1 MPESDAATLPPP
13 SQRPERWLGNASILI
28 VTQLVA
34 KVLGTVLTIVAAR
47 TLGVADY
54 GLYMFALTF
63 GGIFGLI
70 AAFGLPQLITR
81 QVARDTENTGEVLGA
96 VLLVEA
102 ILSLAALL
110 VMAAVLLLLDYS
122 TQRLWIV
129 LLAGSTMLLNAILGV
144 ITAFYRGHQ
153 RMGLEAA
160 VRLLLSALNL
170 GLSLAVLLAGLGIV
184 ALATVQLAVF
194 VAVVLLA
201 IALAARKLARPRFTG
216 ARQLYRGLLK
226 AARPFAVASVFIFI
240 YDGTAVIFLSL
251 MKGDEATGLYAGAW
265 NFVRFFGILPAGLV
279 GAALPAMSQLW
290 KTSPSEW
297 HVVYRRTLKYLLI
310 MGLPIAIG
318 LSLVSRDLVVL
329 VLGDAYAGAAPV
341 LSLGAWLI
349 LVEFLNHG
357 FTNALISTDREA
369 TFLRIIGLA
378 LAFNLLANL
387 FLVGRWGAIGAA
399 GASLLTEILILIVQ
413 VYVLSITLMAPQAA
427 RTGSRKSPETWSGD
441 FRPQRFA
448 KIRSIVFPGPGRS
461 INGVVPDLV
470 STLFKPMLAAAAM
483 GAVVL
488 AMNSTEARSLVAT
501 VAVAVVVY
509 GVALLVLRVFEPD
522 EIDQARALV
531 GRFLAE
537 CRSIAKRTYRLGARA
552 ARSQGLQ

>member
-201 IALAARKLARPRFTG
+201 IALAARKLARPRFT
-216 ARQLYRGLLK
+216 
-226 AARPFAVASVFIFI
+226 
-240 YDGTAVIFLSL
+240 
-251 MKGDEATGLYAGAW
+251 
-265 NFVRFFGILPAGLV
+265 
-279 GAALPAMSQLW
+279 
-290 KTSPSEW
+290 
-297 HVVYRRTLKYLLI
+297 
-310 MGLPIAIG
+310 
-318 LSLVSRDLVVL
+318 
-329 VLGDAYAGAAPV
+329 
-341 LSLGAWLI
+341 
-349 LVEFLNHG
+349 
-357 FTNALISTDREA
+357 
-369 TFLRIIGLA
+369 
-378 LAFNLLANL
+378 
-387 FLVGRWGAIGAA
+387 
-399 GASLLTEILILIVQ
+399 
-413 VYVLSITLMAPQAA
+413 
-427 RTGSRKSPETWSGD
+427 
-441 FRPQRFA
+441 
-448 KIRSIVFPGPGRS
+448 
-461 INGVVPDLV
+461 
-470 STLFKPMLAAAAM
+470 
-483 GAVVL
+483 
-488 AMNSTEARSLVAT
+488 
-501 VAVAVVVY
+501 VAVAPSVISSPASWLSTNSHSKHSRAEPKSFAETPPLLLRLTVVPFI
-509 GVALLVLRVFEPD
+509 VALAPSWSQIPKKPLSLRSSRP
-522 EIDQARALV
+522 
-531 GRFLAE
+531 
-537 CRSIAKRTYRLGARA
+537 Y
-552 ARSQGLQ
+552 